1 MSVKAEIKE
10 LEKEIEFIEEAA
22 IAYAR
27 AHGISKIRGSEFFLR
42 ISEQTD
48 LQFPLTRGEER
59 KNLEEYLRK
68 SGLWEQVSG
77 LELKRLKKTIVEGAF
92 DDKTIRGL
100 LEFAEE
106 EEKVSLRLLKK
117 RGEEE

>member
-1 MSVKAEIKE
+1 MSGKAEIKE

-48 LQFPLTRGEER
+48 LQFPLTCGEER

-68 SGLWEQVSG
+68 SGLCEQVSG
-77 LELKRLKKTIVEGAF
+77 LELMRLKEDIADGSS
-92 DDKTIRGL
+92 DDATIRAL
-100 LEFAEE
+100 LEFTEEAE
-106 EEKVSLRLLKK
+106 KGRVRLLKK